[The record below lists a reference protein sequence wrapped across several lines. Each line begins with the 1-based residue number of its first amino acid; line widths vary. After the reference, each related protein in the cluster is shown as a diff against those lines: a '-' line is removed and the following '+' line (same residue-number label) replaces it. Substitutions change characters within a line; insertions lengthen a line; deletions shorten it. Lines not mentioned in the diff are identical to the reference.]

1 MTHVIVVGAGTA
13 GLPAAIEAAD
23 RGAMVTLIEKS
34 DRLGGTLWWS
44 SAIMSGAGTRMQKA
58 KGYDDSPQQ
67 HFDDCFAIGRGQNDP
82 VLLRLATE
90 VAAETI
96 DWLESIG
103 VPFTADSPRFAP
115 EHELYTRPRSHYLQ
129 PIPGTPAAG
138 RNAIPPLEREL
149 NQRIAA
155 GKVHLWLKTAVVGLV
170 QDDHGNVVGV
180 RAVGPEGEREIRSDA
195 VILATGG
202 YGGNV
207 ELMRKLHPQFSHV
220 ITLCPH
226 EADGS
231 GLLLAQEIGGATTFM
246 HGLIPLPGGVPN
258 PESPGDCLYWV
269 MLPNQRPPAE
279 AGDIY
284 VNKLGKRYIREDE
297 KHPDA
302 RERAMMQQPET
313 AMIAVFDEPMRQG
326 LTPRIA
332 EYTRRELEGGR
343 GNPNVII
350 SAPTIEAL
358 AEKLGIDPPTL
369 RATVERYNGFVER
382 GVDEDFGREAMP
394 KKLDTPPFHAVVT
407 YGVVLGT
414 LGGVKVNGQLQVVR
428 ADGTPIGGL
437 YAAGEILGKG
447 QIMGDGVCSGLAA
460 GPAFSFGRVAARN
473 AVAAPAGAPAGG
485 QR

>member
-23 RGAMVTLIEKS
+23 RGATVTVIEKT
-34 DRLGGTLWWS
+34 DRVGGTLWLS
-44 SAIMSGAGTRMQKA
+44 TAIMSGAGTRMQRA
-58 KGYDDSPQQ
+58 KGYEDSPQQ

-96 DWLESIG
+96 DWLEAIG
-103 VPFTADSPRFAP
+103 VPFTPDSPRLAP
-115 EHELYTRPRSHYLQ
+115 EHELYSRPRSHYIQ
-129 PIPGTPAAG
+129 PIPGTPGAG
-138 RNAIPPLEREL
+138 RNVIPPLEREL
-149 NQRIAA
+149 RRRIDE
-155 GKVHLWLKTAVVGLV
+155 GKVDLRLRTEAIALL
-170 QDDHGNVVGV
+170 QDEQGRVVGV
-180 RAVGPEGEREIRSDA
+180 RVAEPAGEREIRGDA

-207 ELMRKLHPQFSHV
+207 ELLRRLHPQFDHV

-231 GLLLAQEIGGATTFM
+231 GLRLAQEAGGTTAFM
-246 HGLIPLPGGVPN
+246 HALIPLPGGVPN

-297 KHPDA
+297 THPDV

-313 AMIAVFDEPMRQG
+313 AMIAIFDEPMRLG

-332 EYTRRELEGGR
+332 EYTKRELEGGR
-343 GNPNVII
+343 GNPNVIV

-358 AEKLGIDPPTL
+358 AEKLGIDPGTL

-382 GVDEDFGREAMP
+382 GVDEDFGRQAMP
-394 KKLDTPPFHAVVT
+394 KKLDTPPYHAVVT

-414 LGGVKVNGQLQVVR
+414 MGGVKVNGQLQVVR
-428 ADGTPIGGL
+428 ADGSPILGL

-473 AVAAPAGAPAGG
+473 AVAATAGAPAA
-485 QR
+485 